1 MPVLIKKEYDMV
13 KREIEIGKE
22 QGLKSKTAAIFVQK
36 ASLYKSSIL
45 IEKGERKANGKSM
58 LGLLSL
64 VIEKGEKITLTID
77 GFDEDRAIKELEE
90 FLKS

>member
-1 MPVLIKKEYDMV
+1 MIRKEIK
-13 KREIEIGKE
+13 IGKE
-22 QGLKSKTAAIFVQK
+22 QGLKSKTAELFVQK

-45 IEKGERKANGKSM
+45 VEKGERKANGKSM

-64 VIEKGEKITLTID
+64 VIEKGEKINLTID
-77 GFDEDRAIKELEE
+77 GFDEDRALKELED

>member
-1 MPVLIKKEYDMV
+1 MIRKEIK
-13 KREIEIGKE
+13 IGKE
-22 QGLKSKTAAIFVQK
+22 QGLKSKTAALFVQK

-45 IEKGERKANGKSM
+45 VEKGERKANGKSM

-64 VIEKGEKITLTID
+64 VIEKGEKINLMID
-77 GFDEDRAIKELEE
+77 GFDEDRAIKELED